1 MPLDPQAQA
10 LLEGLA
16 AQGLKSFEEM
26 SVDEARQ
33 TGYAFIGLEGDAEPV
48 GNVID
53 KMIAVAGGEIPVRI
67 YLPAGAGPHPIVMYF
82 HGGGFVFGDLEV
94 VDKVAR
100 SLSNAAQ
107 AAVVSVGYRLAPEHR
122 FPTALEDCYAA
133 TQWAADHA
141 QELGMDAARIA
152 VCGDSAG
159 GNLATTVAM
168 LARDRQGPKLA
179 YQLLFYP
186 VTDARPDISSCY
198 PSRIEN
204 GSGYLLTSAAMNW
217 FFSHYFSNPD
227 DAANPLASPIIG
239 VLTGLPPAT
248 VITAG
253 YDPLHDE
260 GKAYA
265 DALRDAGVPVKC
277 LPNPGMI
284 HGFMWLT
291 GVIEHARGVLDEAG
305 RHLRDAFAQ
314 QP

>member
-107 AAVVSVGYRLAPEHR
+107 AAVVLVGYRLAPEHR
-122 FPTALEDCYAA
+122 FPTALDDCYAA

-159 GNLATTVAM
+159 GNLATAVAM
-168 LARDRQGPKLA
+168 LARDRQGPKIA
-179 YQLLFYP
+179 YQMLFYP
-186 VTDARPDISSCY
+186 VTDARPDTSSRY
-198 PSRIEN
+198 PSRIDN

-217 FFSHYFSNPD
+217 FFSHYFNNPD

-239 VLTGLPPAT
+239 VLTGLPPAS

-265 DALRDAGVPVKC
+265 DALRDAGVPVKY